1 MNIFDTAPIAAI
13 ATAPGRG
20 GIGIIRISGESLKS
34 FSELLLGKS
43 LNARHAHLLPFLD
56 KTGKPI
62 DHGLAIF
69 FPSPNSY
76 TGEDVLEL
84 HGHGGTAVL
93 QILLQ
98 RCLCVGQTI
107 GLRFAQPGEFSLRA
121 FLNGKM
127 DLVQAEAVSDLINAS
142 SEAAAKAA
150 IASLTGRFSDEINR
164 LIMEVV
170 DLRTLVEATL
180 DFPEEEIEF
189 IEKYQVRSRLN
200 ELKLILYDVLVKT
213 KQSSFLHEG
222 LKVVLAGKPNVGKS
236 SLLNAIFGQ
245 ELAIVTDIAGTT
257 RDRIR
262 ETLHIDGVP
271 IQITDTAGLRDTND
285 AIERIGIE
293 RSWEAIRDCDVVL
306 DVMDARE
313 PCSAISVENLPLN
326 LAHKPTVAIF
336 NKIDLLNNEDLLT
349 LKNGSEGVFLS
360 AKTGA
365 GIDVLKQRILAI
377 AGRQP
382 GEVSPWLGRARHVKS
397 LENAEHH
404 LLLACEHANHDDRV
418 LDLLAEELRLTHN
431 YLGEITGQM
440 TPDELLG
447 KIFSSFCI
455 GK

>member
-20 GIGIIRISGESLKS
+20 GIGVIRVSGESLRP
-34 FSELLLGKS
+34 FSELLLGKA
-43 LNARHAHLLPFLD
+43 LKARHAHLLPFLD
-56 KTGKPI
+56 ETGKPI

-93 QILLQ
+93 QLLLH
-98 RCLCVGQTI
+98 RCLSVGQSI
-107 GLRFAQPGEFSLRA
+107 GLRLAEPGEFSLRA

-142 SEAAAKAA
+142 SEAAARAA
-150 IASLTGRFSDEINR
+150 VASLSGRFSDEVNR
-164 LIMEVV
+164 LILEVV
-170 DLRTLVEATL
+170 HLRTLVEATL

-189 IEKYQVRSRLN
+189 IEKYQVSKRLAD
-200 ELKLILYDVLVKT
+200 LRMILHDVIITT
-213 KQSSFLHEG
+213 KHSSFLQEG

-245 ELAIVTDIAGTT
+245 ELAIVTEIAGTT

-271 IQITDTAGLRDTND
+271 IQITDTAGLRDTTD
-285 AIERIGIE
+285 PIERIGIE

-306 DVMDARE
+306 DVMDASA
-313 PCSAISVENLPLN
+313 PCSAISTETLPFN
-326 LAHKPTVAIF
+326 LAQKPTVAIF
-336 NKIDLLNNEDLLT
+336 NKIDLLNNEEVLT

-360 AKTGA
+360 AKTGI
-365 GIDVLKQRILAI
+365 GIDVLKKRILAI

-382 GEVSPWLGRARHVKS
+382 GEVSPWLGRVRHVMS
-397 LENAEHH
+397 LENAERH
-404 LLLACEHANHDDRV
+404 LLLAIDHASHDDRV

-447 KIFSSFCI
+447 NIFSSFCI